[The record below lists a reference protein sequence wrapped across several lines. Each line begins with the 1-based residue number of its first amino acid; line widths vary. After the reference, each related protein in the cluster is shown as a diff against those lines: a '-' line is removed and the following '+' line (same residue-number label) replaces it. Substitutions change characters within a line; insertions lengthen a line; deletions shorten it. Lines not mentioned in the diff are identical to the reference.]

1 MANQVRCCESYQKRK
16 VCDSAQEDKC
26 WNFPPAQH
34 RFGAVHLD
42 IVGPLPESEG
52 NHCHNRLDHKVS
64 SGYIHPGTGPGHCI
78 ELGPTTQAGHVQHS
92 QCCTLTEEVF
102 SLRNSGHRPVDAN
115 CLKQSIESYHPN
127 TNGMVE
133 HWQCALK
140 VALKTTSSREDWAPR
155 LPGLLL
161 GLRARPIADASLS
174 RHQLLLEQIEIV
186 LRGDFVSLNTAE
198 LYGAQFYQKLKVAR
212 N

>member
-1 MANQVRCCESYQKRK
+1 
-16 VCDSAQEDKC
+16 
-26 WNFPPAQH
+26 
-34 RFGAVHLD
+34 
-42 IVGPLPESEG
+42 
-52 NHCHNRLDHKVS
+52 
-64 SGYIHPGTGPGHCI
+64 
-78 ELGPTTQAGHVQHS
+78 
-92 QCCTLTEEVF
+92 
-102 SLRNSGHRPVDAN
+102 
-115 CLKQSIESYHPN
+115 
-127 TNGMVE
+127 MVE

-174 RHQLLLEQIEIV
+174 RHQLLFGTEIV
-186 LRGDFVSLNTAE
+186 LPGDFVSLNTAE